1 MRPGDLVQFKAPRSV
16 LEIGGHR
23 YLDNKRHWWVDYA
36 QPAEPTI
43 DEVFVLIEKDPKL
56 YGFEADRLKDV
67 KPVIIVSSKT
77 NRILV
82 TSQKEIRIV
91 GRVRTTK
98 K

>member
-1 MRPGDLVQFKAPRSV
+1 MRAGDLVQFKAPRSV

-23 YLDNKRHWWVDYA
+23 YLDNKRHWWVDYSHH
-36 QPAEPTI
+36 AEPSI
-43 DEVFVLIEKDPKL
+43 DEVFVLIEKDPRL
-56 YGFEADRLKDV
+56 YGFEADRLKEA

-82 TSQKEIRIV
+82 TSQKEIRTV
-91 GRVRTTK
+91 GRVRPPK